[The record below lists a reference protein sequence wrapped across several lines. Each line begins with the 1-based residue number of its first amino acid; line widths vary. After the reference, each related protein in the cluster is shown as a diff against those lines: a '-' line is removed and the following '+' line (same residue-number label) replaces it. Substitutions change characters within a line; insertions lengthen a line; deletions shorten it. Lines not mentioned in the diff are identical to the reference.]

1 MKYTDYYRNK
11 ISKEYVGYL
20 NTPRP
25 FLIKESEIEFY
36 KKCGDGF
43 KSLEFVG
50 YLNDNPEIP

>member
-11 ISKEYVGYL
+11 ISKEYVGCL

-50 YLNDNPEIP
+50 YLKI